1 VNPSCEIL
9 GGHGNVAARAIVRLT
24 TADGFVGVSETY
36 GNEQVISDLN
46 RRSKLV
52 ERMDPYKRKP
62 LELQIRDPMT
72 SNAFET
78 ALYGSERPGPR
89 QAGLLAARWC
99 GPRRGRVFG
108 VSLLIIRRRR
118 PRERCCRGGRGYV
131 SRGDVQRGESVIFRC
146 GFEVLKLKGGILEPD
161 KELRMRRL
169 LRTSPSIPNCS
180 NRLKSYDCSFVS

>member
-1 VNPSCEIL
+1 LHTVNPGCEIL

-78 ALYGSERPGPR
+78 ALYG
-89 QAGLLAARWC
+89 LN
-99 GPRRGRVFG
+99 GRVHG
-108 VSLLIIRRRR
+108 KPVYSLL
-118 PRERCCRGGRGYV
+118 GGVVRDEVEFSGYL
-131 SRGDVQRGESVIFRC
+131 F
-146 GFEVLKLKGGILEPD
+146 
-161 KELRMRRL
+161 
-169 LRTSPSIPNCS
+169 
-180 NRLKSYDCSFVS
+180 